1 MNPSPPPS
9 LAVLLAQSDWVTA
22 LCRALVADTA
32 DADDVAQA
40 TWLDVLRAPPADAP
54 RDVRAWLATIV
65 RRQWSRL
72 RRGRRRRT
80 DRELA
85 VASAAAAATEPV
97 ATPAQLTAR
106 VQMHRELVDAVLALE
121 EPYRTPVVL
130 RFFEHLEPPAIAV
143 RLGAPLATV
152 RSRLQ
157 RAMRQ
162 LRERLDGAPGGRE
175 RWLPAVV
182 VLARRPLAGELAAT
196 AAGIGIVAGVPMK
209 KLLIAV
215 GALVLALFVA
225 VPLWWQYPV
234 APPSPVPAPVPSVAA
249 TPPAPAPANTP
260 PAPDAAP
267 AAPRAADR
275 LAATQPARR
284 LVDRFDQPLA
294 DVVLRAESPFAVH
307 WQGGDR
313 GWIQGDDRGLQLSAE
328 DELRLQQDRGFADR
342 WFAQFAHPDE
352 WRATILGAPLPA
364 RDTKSARDGAFTFA
378 PDLDVDDARI
388 VVADP
393 RYVLLRAGRTR
404 GEPWRAG
411 PAARVEG
418 TVRDENGA
426 PLPDAFVTALLPS
439 GGGTPFAESIE
450 VRTDE
455 QGRYLVRRALARG
468 LLQVAHDGFATA
480 QVGVGDAPQQ
490 RLDITLTRHAPAD
503 RRELDGTIADAG
515 GRPIAGAQVWF
526 GRQQTRSDRQG
537 RFVLAA
543 DEPQAEQALT
553 VLAPGFAPLQRDRF
567 GAQLVAD
574 RRAGR
579 DVLLVLT
586 EAAPPLLG
594 IVRNASGAPLAGAL
608 VRLVDATLLDL
619 SFQSV
624 EARLGDFDSAVT
636 TDADGRFVLRGLVD
650 RSYRVRAIDPA
661 TGASREATARPGGDE
676 LLLQLPAVRALRG
689 QLQGG
694 DGDFTGFT
702 VEVGF
707 VLHVTKGGGTLIE
720 NAPAV
725 PCSRDG
731 RFTLPAAPRDGA
743 WLAVRRN
750 GSLRAMLPVEAVE
763 REPVLVDLTG
773 PRWLQLV
780 GSRSSR
786 SRPIEFEGK
795 DGRRTPATSNGKT
808 AQLAA
813 DGSAPPL
820 PLPVD
825 ATAVWIAPG
834 ERDAVRLPLTDD
846 LAVHLRVR

>member
-1 MNPSPPPS
+1 MNPSPSPS

-40 TWLDVLRAPPADAP
+40 TWLDVLRAPPAAPP
-54 RDVRAWLATIV
+54 RDVRAWLTTIV

-72 RRGRRRRT
+72 RRGRRRRSA
-80 DRELA
+80 REA
-85 VASAAAAATEPV
+85 TVAALAAAAAEPI
-97 ATPAQLTAR
+97 ATPEQLTAR
-106 VQMHRELVDAVLALE
+106 VQQHRELVDAVLALE
-121 EPYRTPVVL
+121 DPYRTTLVL
-130 RFFEHLEPPAIAV
+130 RFFEHLEPLAIAQ

-157 RAMRQ
+157 RAMAQ
-162 LRERLDGAPGGRE
+162 LRERLDSAPGGRE

-182 VLARRPLAGELAAT
+182 VLAQRPLAGELAAT

-209 KLLIAV
+209 KLLIAM
-215 GALVLALFVA
+215 GALLLALFVA
-225 VPLWWQYPV
+225 MPLWWQDPV
-234 APPSPVPAPVPSVAA
+234 APPSPTTPPSPSVAG
-249 TPPAPAPANTP
+249 TTPAPTLANTP
-260 PAPDAAP
+260 PIPEAAP
-267 AAPRAADR
+267 SAPRAADR

-294 DVVLRAESPFAVH
+294 DVLLRAESPFAVH

-313 GWIQGDDRGLQLSAE
+313 GWIQGDDRGLHLSAD
-328 DELRLQQDRGFADR
+328 DELRLQQDRGYADR

-352 WRATILGAPLPA
+352 WRAVILGAPLPT
-364 RDTKSARDGAFTFA
+364 RDTRSARDGAFAFA
-378 PDLDVDDARI
+378 PELDVDDAGV

-450 VRTDE
+450 VRTDA
-455 QGRYLVRRALARG
+455 QGRYLVRRALAQG
-468 LLQVAHDGFATA
+468 LLQVAHDGFATV
-480 QVGVGDAPQQ
+480 QVGVGNAREQ
-490 RLDITLTRHAPAD
+490 RLDVVLTRHAPAD
-503 RRELDGTIADAG
+503 RRELDGTIADTG

-526 GRQQTRSDRQG
+526 GRQTTRSDRQG

-543 DEPQAEQALT
+543 DEPKPEQALT

-567 GAQLVAD
+567 GTQLLAD

-579 DVLLVLT
+579 DVLLVLAP
-586 EAAPPLLG
+586 AAPPLLG
-594 IVRNASGAPLAGAL
+594 VVRSASGAPLAGAL

-650 RSYRVRAIDPA
+650 RSYRVRAIDPS
-661 TGASREATARPGGDE
+661 TGASREATARPGASE
-676 LLLQLPAVRALRG
+676 LLLQLPAVRSVRG
-689 QLQGG
+689 QLRSG
-694 DGDFTGFT
+694 DGDLTGFT

-707 VLHVTKGGGTLIE
+707 VLHVTKGGGTQIE
-720 NAPAV
+720 NARAV
-725 PCSRDG
+725 ACSRDG
-731 RFTLPAAPRDGA
+731 RFALPSVPREGA
-743 WLAVRRN
+743 WLAVRRS
-750 GSLRAMLPVEAVE
+750 GSLRAMLPVEAAE
-763 REPVLVDLTG
+763 RGDVVIDLAG

-780 GSRSSR
+780 GSSAPRA
-786 SRPIEFEGK
+786 PTIEFEAR
-795 DGRRTPATSNGKT
+795 DGRRSPALANGKE
-808 AQLAA
+808 ARLQA

-820 PLPVD
+820 AIPAD
-825 ATAVWIAPG
+825 AIAVWIGAG
-834 ERDAVRLPLTDD
+834 SSDALRLPLTDD

>member
-1 MNPSPPPS
+1 MNPSPSPS

-32 DADDVAQA
+32 DAEDVAQA
-40 TWLDVLRAPPADAP
+40 TWLDVLRAPPTAAP
-54 RDVRAWLATIV
+54 RDVRAWLTTIV
-65 RRQWSRL
+65 RRQWSKL

-80 DRELA
+80 NREQE
-85 VASAAAAATEPV
+85 VARAAAAAAEPV

-130 RFFEHLEPPAIAV
+130 RFFEHLEPPAIAA

-157 RAMRQ
+157 RAMVQ
-162 LRERLDGAPGGRE
+162 LRERLDDAPGGRD
-175 RWLPAVV
+175 RWLPAVG

-225 VPLWWQYPV
+225 MPLWWQDPV
-234 APPSPVPAPVPSVAA
+234 SPPIPKPSPSPSVAE
-249 TPPAPAPANTP
+249 TKPAPTPANTRP
-260 PAPDAAP
+260 NPEAAP
-267 AAPRAADR
+267 ATPRTTDR

-313 GWIQGDDRGLQLSAE
+313 GWIQGDDRGLQLSVD

-352 WRATILGAPLPA
+352 WRATILGTPLPV
-364 RDTKSARDGAFTFA
+364 RDTKSSRDGAFTFA
-378 PDLDVDDARI
+378 PELDVDDARI

-439 GGGTPFAESIE
+439 GGGTPFAESVE
-450 VRTDE
+450 VRTDA

-480 QVGVGDAPQQ
+480 QVGVGDAAQQ
-490 RLDITLTRHAPAD
+490 RLDVVLTRHAAAD
-503 RRELDGTIADAG
+503 RGELDGTIADQG

-526 GRQQTRSDRQG
+526 GRQATRSDRQG

-543 DEPQAEQALT
+543 DDPQPDHALT
-553 VLAPGFAPLQRDRF
+553 VLAPSFAPLQRDRF
-567 GAQLVAD
+567 GAQLLAD

-579 DVLLVLT
+579 DVLLVLS

-594 IVRNASGAPLAGAL
+594 TVRTASGAPLAGAL

-636 TDADGRFVLRGLVD
+636 TDADGRFVVRGLLD

-661 TGASREATARPGGDE
+661 TGASREATARPGGSE
-676 LLLQLPAVRALRG
+676 LQLQLPTVRHVRG
-689 QLQGG
+689 QVSGG

-707 VLHVTKGGGTLIE
+707 VLHVTKGGGTRIG

-725 PCSRDG
+725 ACSHDG
-731 RFTLPAAPRDGA
+731 RFTLPAAPREGA

-750 GSLRAMLPVEAVE
+750 GSLRAMLPVEAADRGDVTI
-763 REPVLVDLTG
+763 DLAG

-780 GSRSSR
+780 GSSSPR
-786 SRPIEFEGK
+786 LRAIEFERR
-795 DGRRTPATSNGKT
+795 DGRRSPALANGKE
-808 AQLAA
+808 ARLLV
-813 DGSAPPL
+813 DGNAPPL
-820 PLPVD
+820 PIPPEAV
-825 ATAVWIAPG
+825 AVWIGAG
-834 ERDAVRLPLTDD
+834 SADALRLPLTDD